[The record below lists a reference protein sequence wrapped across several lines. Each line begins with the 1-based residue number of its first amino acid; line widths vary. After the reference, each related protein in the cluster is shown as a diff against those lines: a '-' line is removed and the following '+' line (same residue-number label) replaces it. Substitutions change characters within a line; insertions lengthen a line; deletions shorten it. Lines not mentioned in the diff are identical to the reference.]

1 MLIILIKIVG
11 YLKLIQR
18 ISATLNYRYQ
28 PTERDN
34 IDLSL
39 GYVHGNTLYLSAA
52 VHSNLNFSGSPN
64 IYMVAEKLN
73 QPYLEPYSRLT
84 PDWQKYLTDTI
95 MWQMGNVGFVTHN
108 VIFNGNELQVE
119 MSQSRFKKTI
129 RAIDLA
135 GRILANNSP
144 TNIDKITIINID
156 MGVETLRATI
166 PREALVDSVA
176 NGALS
181 EELVVFTTDNSPGS
195 RSFSYSKR
203 LFVSPLLLVD
213 QTKSSRNTATSR
225 KILFLENRSCSQGNN
240 FN

>member
-1 MLIILIKIVG
+1 MKGFFAGRKTVSIFGGLEYFTPIPNLSVKVEYDTRQYPEGAHVDYFDQNSRVFKIDS
-11 YLKLIQR
+11 R
-18 ISATLNYRYQ
+18 ISAALNYRYR

-108 VIFNGNELQVE
+108 VIFNDNELQVE
-119 MSQSRFKKTI
+119 ISQSRFKKQFEQLI
-129 RAIDLA
+129 
-135 GRILANNSP
+135 
-144 TNIDKITIINID
+144 
-156 MGVETLRATI
+156 
-166 PREALVDSVA
+166 
-176 NGALS
+176 
-181 EELVVFTTDNSPGS
+181 
-195 RSFSYSKR
+195 
-203 LFVSPLLLVD
+203 
-213 QTKSSRNTATSR
+213 
-225 KILFLENRSCSQGNN
+225 
-240 FN
+240 